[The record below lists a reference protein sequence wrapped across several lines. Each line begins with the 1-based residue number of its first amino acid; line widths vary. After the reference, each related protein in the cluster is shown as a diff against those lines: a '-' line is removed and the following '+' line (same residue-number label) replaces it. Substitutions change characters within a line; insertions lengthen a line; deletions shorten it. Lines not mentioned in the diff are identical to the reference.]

1 MEFFS
6 AKKLDNF
13 LLFLLIPI
21 YKSKIEYI
29 LPIIIIIIIIIL
41 TQNSYVHLAMPNST
55 FSVSIYHESQK

>member
-29 LPIIIIIIIIIL
+29 LPIIIIIIIIL

>member
-29 LPIIIIIIIIIL
+29 LPIIIIIIIIL
-41 TQNSYVHLAMPNST
+41 TQNSYVHLAMPNSI